1 MSTRKIRA
9 LTSLWG
15 ICGTMDMSKTFYAIC
30 PKRGWGGCFWDP
42 HTHACY
48 LIGAY
53 YVTMHGYIRTTN
65 QIPNIFLQVRI
76 EWCKK
81 IQDPHQSNNLL
92 LLHFFVSW
100 HVMQRLIATDYKH
113 LNFFIQNTCIQ
124 RSDETFR
131 NRSFLC
137 GTGYLC
143 IRWLRIKTGAHI
155 FFTPICILLS
165 SNN

>member
-1 MSTRKIRA
+1 MQK
-9 LTSLWG
+9 L
-15 ICGTMDMSKTFYAIC
+15 
-30 PKRGWGGCFWDP
+30 
-42 HTHACY
+42 
-48 LIGAY
+48 
-53 YVTMHGYIRTTN
+53 
-65 QIPNIFLQVRI
+65 
-76 EWCKK
+76 
-81 IQDPHQSNNLL
+81 QDPHQSNNLL
-92 LLHFFVSW
+92 LLQFFVSW

-155 FFTPICILLS
+155 FFTPICIWLS
-165 SNN
+165 SNNYKWQNRVQLIHMLKLPSMFTSGVCNLYNIYATCWKNAAAVTPNNPHLSWLLAFPGILPLSSY